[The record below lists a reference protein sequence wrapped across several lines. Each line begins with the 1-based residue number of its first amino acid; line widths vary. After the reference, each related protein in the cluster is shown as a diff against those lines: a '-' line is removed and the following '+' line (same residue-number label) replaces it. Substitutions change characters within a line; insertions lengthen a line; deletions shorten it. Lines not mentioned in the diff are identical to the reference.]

1 MDSFRTLLPYLRLHL
16 RQYVVGMVAVIIA
29 NSANLLPAYF
39 IRKTIDGL
47 TGQTDGQAATPG
59 ITLEQALLYAAGT
72 VLASLVAGG
81 FMLLMRRQIVIASRQ
96 MEYEIRR
103 DIFAHLQSLDKHY
116 YDRARTGDLMNRL
129 TGDLGAVREMLGFGG
144 WQVVNIIASFGT
156 ALTVMFGLSWR
167 LTLIVLLLIPVIVG
181 ILGYMARLINARHK
195 AAQEQS
201 SLIAARAQENFSG
214 ARVVKGYA
222 IENREIDDYRAM
234 NLELLRR
241 NIALTK
247 VDGPLRSF
255 TTLLIGVAFAVVLW
269 VGGRTVLNGDRTF
282 TVGMLVQFLL
292 MLGRLAW
299 PMMMVGWITGVVQRG
314 LASWLRLREM
324 FDARPKVYD
333 EPGRSDP
340 TVKALRGD
348 ITFENVSLQY
358 GRVPVLSDINLHV
371 PAGTFLGLTGPTGSG
386 KTVLTQLI
394 TRSMDPTSGT
404 VRIDGHDIRH
414 IPLSVLRD
422 HISVVPQEPFLFSD
436 TIANNIGFGL
446 NNADLPAVPTG
457 VSVVGLPMPPEIPQ
471 HPDPER
477 VQRAA
482 ALAGLAGD
490 IQDFPLG
497 YDTML
502 GERGVTLSG
511 GQRQRTA
518 IARAI
523 VREPAILIL
532 DDSLSAVDT
541 ETERKIIDGVRQVA
555 QGRTVILVAHRV
567 STLRHADHIVVLQSG
582 RITEQGSHDDLLA
595 SGGHYAELERLQ
607 RLASDLEGDDA
618 AQPSGPVSEAGATEG
633 GAAEQELV
641 RQAATLNAPDAA
653 RDLSAP
659 EQPGLT
665 QPEPTPAPASA
676 EQVMK

>member
-39 IRKTIDGL
+39 IRRTIDGL

-340 TVKALRGD
+340 TVKTLRGD

-618 AQPSGPVSEAGATEG
+618 TQPSGPVSEAGATEG

-665 QPEPTPAPASA
+665 QPEPSPAPASA

>member
-665 QPEPTPAPASA
+665 QPEPTSAPASA